1 MNKRLLLWGV
11 IVIAVVVIILG
22 GLFAFKARREHSLT
36 EKMKLEIQQ
45 TEQQE
50 LQENSNRCLDNR

>member
-1 MNKRLLLWGV
+1 L
-11 IVIAVVVIILG
+11 A
-22 GLFAFKARREHSLT
+22 

-50 LQENSNRCLDNR
+50 LQEKQQQMFRQPTRR